1 MSEIKSQQKVT
12 VKAGSDGKVTVLN
25 PACSSTMAAQ
35 VPLTPRNFSSLND
48 KTLFLVDTGW
58 GGTKA
63 GYDVLEV
70 MQGWFARNIPS
81 VTTVLVAKKGSFAA
95 DDPELW
101 KRIKAEGD
109 ACIIGI
115 SC

>member
-1 MSEIKSQQKVT
+1 MADLGSQQKQ
-12 VKAGSDGKVTVLN
+12 AGKVTLTVVSLN
-25 PACSSTMAAQ
+25 PACSSSMVERA
-35 VPLTPRNFSSLND
+35 PLTPRTFSSLD
-48 KTLFLVDTGW
+48 GKTIFLVDIGW
-58 GGTKA
+58 GGPKA

-70 MQGWFARNIPS
+70 MRGWFASNIP
-81 VTTVLVAKKGSFAA
+81 TAKTVLVAKKGPFAQ

-101 KRIKAEGD
+101 KRVKAEGD